1 MSGPDRKFL
10 AEFIRDCRKYRTLA
24 SNIQLKAIRLTLKC
38 LKNGPTKR
46 PGRMKAHIFKVKE
59 GRYGLAVESLG
70 CDLCRWWE
78 SEDEI
83 QDFCSTKNI
92 ELIDR
97 GQI

>member
-1 MSGPDRKFL
+1 MSGLDRKFL
-10 AEFIRDCRKYRTLA
+10 AEFIKDCRKYRTLA

-38 LKNGPTKR
+38 LRDGSIKR
-46 PGRMKAHIFKVKE
+46 PSRIKAHIFKVKE
-59 GRYGLAVESLG
+59 GRYGLAVESFG

-83 QDFCSTKNI
+83 RDFCLVKNI